1 MARPLRIEYPDAW
14 YHVMN
19 RGRRAEHIFLEEIDY
34 KSFVELL
41 MESVELWNF
50 RIAAYCLMPNHYHLV
65 VQTPDANLSR
75 CMRHING
82 IYTQRFNRSHRC
94 DGQLFRGRYKSI
106 VVDADNYLLQLV
118 RYIHR
123 NPIRS
128 GIVERMDSYKWSSH
142 RGYLSRGKKWDWLH
156 RGFVLSMLS
165 KDTKQQQRLY
175 KEFMVEE
182 DSEEISQV
190 FEQNKLPSI
199 LGRDEFIDGLRDRFF
214 ERKTH
219 KEVPESRVLAPER
232 EKIKQV
238 ICRIYGVRVEDLLK
252 SKRGTFNE
260 PRSVAIY
267 LTRQLRGENLAEICR
282 EYGLSKYSSAS
293 SVIERVGTKMSTDR
307 QLRKRVAKI
316 SQVLTKSQTE
326 T

>member
-19 RGRRAEHIFLEEIDY
+19 RGRRAEHIFLEETDY
-34 KSFVELL
+34 NSVVELL
-41 MESVELWNF
+41 MESLELWNF

-128 GIVERMDSYKWSSH
+128 AIVERMDSYKWSSH
-142 RGYLSRGKKWDWLH
+142 REYLSRGKKWDWLH
-156 RGFVLSMLS
+156 KGFVLSMLS

-175 KEFMVEE
+175 KEFMAEE

-260 PRSVAIY
+260 PRSIAIY

-316 SQVLTKSQTE
+316 RQVLTKSQTE

>member
-19 RGRRAEHIFLEEIDY
+19 RGRRAEHIFLEETDY

-128 GIVERMDSYKWSSH
+128 AIVERMDSYKWSSH
-142 RGYLSRGKKWDWLH
+142 REYLSRGKKWDWLH
-156 RGFVLSMLS
+156 KGFVLSMLS

-175 KEFMVEE
+175 KEFMAEE

-260 PRSVAIY
+260 PRSIAIY

-316 SQVLTKSQTE
+316 RQVLTKSQTE

>member
-82 IYTQRFNRSHRC
+82 IYTQRFNRSHRY

-156 RGFVLSMLS
+156 KGFVLSMLS
-165 KDTKQQQRLY
+165 KNTKQQQRLY

-219 KEVPESRVLAPER
+219 KEVPQSRVLAPER

-238 ICRIYGVRVEDLLK
+238 ICRIYGVRVEHLLK

-293 SVIERVGTKMSTDR
+293 SVIERMGTKMSTDR

-316 SQVLTKSQTE
+316 SQVLTKSQAE

>member
-1 MARPLRIEYPDAW
+1 M
-14 YHVMN
+14 
-19 RGRRAEHIFLEEIDY
+19 
-34 KSFVELL
+34 
-41 MESVELWNF
+41 
-50 RIAAYCLMPNHYHLV
+50 

-128 GIVERMDSYKWSSH
+128 AIVERMDSYKWSSH

-156 RGFVLSMLS
+156 KGFVLSMLS

-175 KEFMVEE
+175 KEFMAEE

-214 ERKTH
+214 ERKKH
-219 KEVPESRVLAPER
+219 REVPESRVLAPER

-293 SVIERVGTKMSTDR
+293 SVIERMGTKMSTDR

-316 SQVLTKSQTE
+316 SQVLTKSQAEFTVGMPV
-326 T
+326 TRHPPHRSQACGTTALGSCLR

>member
-1 MARPLRIEYPDAW
+1 
-14 YHVMN
+14 
-19 RGRRAEHIFLEEIDY
+19 
-34 KSFVELL
+34 

-128 GIVERMDSYKWSSH
+128 AIVERMDSYKWSSH
-142 RGYLSRGKKWDWLH
+142 REYLSRGKKWDWLH
-156 RGFVLSMLS
+156 KGFVLSMLS

-175 KEFMVEE
+175 KEFMAEE

-260 PRSVAIY
+260 PRSIAIY

-316 SQVLTKSQTE
+316 RQVLTKSQTE

>member
-19 RGRRAEHIFLEEIDY
+19 RGRRAEHIFLEETDY

-156 RGFVLSMLS
+156 KGFVLSMLS

-175 KEFMVEE
+175 KEFMAEE

-260 PRSVAIY
+260 PRSIAIY

-316 SQVLTKSQTE
+316 RQVLTKSQTE

>member
-1 MARPLRIEYPDAW
+1 MARPLRIEYPNAW

-19 RGRRAEHIFLEEIDY
+19 RGRRAEHIFVEEIDY

-316 SQVLTKSQTE
+316 SQVLTKSQAE

>member
-19 RGRRAEHIFLEEIDY
+19 RGRRAEHIFLEETDY

-128 GIVERMDSYKWSSH
+128 AIVERMDSYKWSSH
-142 RGYLSRGKKWDWLH
+142 REYLSRGKKWDWLH
-156 RGFVLSMLS
+156 KGFVLSMLS

-175 KEFMVEE
+175 KEFMAEE

-316 SQVLTKSQTE
+316 RQVLTKSQTE